1 MPDDIPGFAQGIANL
16 FISSRLGEAELLLAS
31 LVALFLFAFPLRGRD
46 PDYTHRKD
54 LNHHH
59 P

>member
-1 MPDDIPGFAQGIANL
+1 MPDDIPGFAQGIADV
-16 FISSRLGEAELLLAS
+16 FVSSRLGEAELLLAF
-31 LVALFLFAFPLRGRD
+31 LVALFLLAFLLRGRD
-46 PDYTHRKD
+46 PDYTHRND